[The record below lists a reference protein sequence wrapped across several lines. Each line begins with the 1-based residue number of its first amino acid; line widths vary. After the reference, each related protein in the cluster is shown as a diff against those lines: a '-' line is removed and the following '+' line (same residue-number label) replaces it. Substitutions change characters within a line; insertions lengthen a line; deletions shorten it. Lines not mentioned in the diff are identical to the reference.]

1 MSAVTASG
9 EIAVGSYPR
18 PMVPRWRTGD
28 GAGADMVPPLWTMV
42 GLGLGSSEIE
52 VSQGFQSL
60 YGDGT

>member
-1 MSAVTASG
+1 
-9 EIAVGSYPR
+9 
-18 PMVPRWRTGD
+18 
-28 GAGADMVPPLWTMV
+28 MVPPLWTMV